1 MVYTSQES
9 SGPELKKRGGST
21 QQRMIVMFTLSFSGL
36 RRKSDPT
43 ESAHSGVEVVVRNNK
58 IDTGKT

>member
-1 MVYTSQES
+1 M
-9 SGPELKKRGGST
+9 
-21 QQRMIVMFTLSFSGL
+21 MVMFTLSFSGL